1 MSTVLHFIHTVWTL
15 LKKDLRVW
23 LRQPVSLAATFVPP
37 IGFLLVSALGTV
49 AVGRSPV
56 ALVNLDHDAKGL
68 QMQQIFHNADVFR
81 ITDSTP
87 AQAQT
92 LYNKVQVVAI
102 ITIPTDFTQRVEAHE
117 QAPIQI
123 EVNNLNLDFTNDI
136 RRAVPDVITQYYQ
149 TQGNA
154 SPVRVTFHETD
165 LRSQDIELFA
175 YSVLPSIILLLT
187 ISGLVNGALATARE
201 WESQTVKEL
210 LLSPTAR
217 SALVTGKVLAS
228 FIVTFVLGTLV
239 LLVGYLLG
247 WTKPEGIYWLTALLA
262 MALISLMSAGLGVAV
277 GSAVQ
282 RIQPVTGLST
292 NISFYLFFLA
302 GGVGVLAFEPDV
314 LQNIAAFNPLT
325 YGRHALEMAV
335 FYSSTDLL
343 GRDTV
348 ILLIAALIALVLGS
362 LSMRRGITY

>member
-136 RRAVPDVITQYYQ
+136 RRAVP
-149 TQGNA
+149 
-154 SPVRVTFHETD
+154 
-165 LRSQDIELFA
+165 
-175 YSVLPSIILLLT
+175 
-187 ISGLVNGALATARE
+187 ATCSFWPEE
-201 WESQTVKEL
+201 WESSHLSQTYC
-210 LLSPTAR
+210 R
-217 SALVTGKVLAS
+217 
-228 FIVTFVLGTLV
+228 
-239 LLVGYLLG
+239 
-247 WTKPEGIYWLTALLA
+247 
-262 MALISLMSAGLGVAV
+262 IS
-277 GSAVQ
+277 
-282 RIQPVTGLST
+282 QPS
-292 NISFYLFFLA
+292 
-302 GGVGVLAFEPDV
+302 
-314 LQNIAAFNPLT
+314 
-325 YGRHALEMAV
+325 
-335 FYSSTDLL
+335 
-343 GRDTV
+343 
-348 ILLIAALIALVLGS
+348 IL
-362 LSMRRGITY
+362 